1 MAHNSVNRRRY
12 LALSKQ
18 VTNDVNRPSAT
29 SHMLPASYV
38 YRSNVL
44 AVLIHRCVLLSR
56 WQWWHKRTHL
66 NRFFRVSAFTR
77 AT

>member
-29 SHMLPASYV
+29 SNMLPASYV

-44 AVLIHRCVLLSR
+44 AVLIHRCVLLSC
-56 WQWWHKRTHL
+56 WQWHKRTHIWTVFIVCL
-66 NRFFRVSAFTR
+66 HLHARP
-77 AT
+77 